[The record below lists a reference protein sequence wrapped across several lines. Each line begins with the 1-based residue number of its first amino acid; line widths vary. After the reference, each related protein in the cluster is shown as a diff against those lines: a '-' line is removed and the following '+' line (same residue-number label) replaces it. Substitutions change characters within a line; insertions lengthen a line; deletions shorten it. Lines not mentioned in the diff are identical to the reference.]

1 MTTRRKPTPGSVSH
15 GTMRP
20 EDLIPAFLSVAESHA
35 LSRRKRK
42 TAREIRARVNSNPKH
57 LPCLNPAFYPGGAEE
72 KAAFETVRDS
82 LDYYQTDESTD
93 DLDALFDI
101 LDTIAP
107 AGHYFGAHPGDGCDY
122 GFWKHE
128 MEG

>member
-1 MTTRRKPTPGSVSH
+1 MTTRHKPTPGTVSH

-20 EDLIPAFLSVAESHA
+20 EDLIPAFLSVAESHR
-35 LSRRKRK
+35 LSR
-42 TAREIRARVNSNPKH
+42 ANRARVREIQKRHAALNKH
-57 LPCLNPAFYPGGAEE
+57 AQEGDPEADEDAW
-72 KAAFETVRDS
+72 ET
-82 LDYYQTDESTD
+82 YYASGDANEDTH
-93 DLDALFDI
+93 ALFDI

>member
-1 MTTRRKPTPGSVSH
+1 MTTRRKPSPGTVSA

-20 EDLIPAFLSVAESHA
+20 EDLIPVFLSVAEAHR
-35 LSRRKRK
+35 LSRADR
-42 TAREIRARVNSNPKH
+42 AQVREIQKRHREMEAQDHSQDVW
-57 LPCLNPAFYPGGAEE
+57 EE
-72 KAAFETVRDS
+72 
-82 LDYYQTDESTD
+82 YYQSEEAGF

-107 AGHYFGAHPGDGCDY
+107 AGHYFGAHPGDGADY
-122 GFWKHE
+122 GFWKSE